1 MACLTCLTCLCC
13 VRIYEQELP
22 EGEEKAAL
30 LAQSTRLVEI
40 YDELAAQYHGDKSAN
55 EGRLAHA

>member
-1 MACLTCLTCLCC
+1 VLSVLIA
-13 VRIYEQELP
+13 EQELP

-30 LAQSTRLVEI
+30 LAQSVRLVEI